1 MFRCLWSS
9 PFDCPFL
16 RPLIVPSSASSFAMA
31 QVPIPDSHVQRELG
45 GLDEKPPSD
54 EERKNAARAIVRFK
68 GAKGAAEEESPI
80 EVTEDWVR
88 LYVALRRASGSSA
101 VRFSAAHLRRW
112 RARVSQS
119 TTVKRKIFI
128 VKKTALDQLPAY
140 PQDLQRWIIPRGD
153 IDLPADIYGDDVLFI
168 DDGYD
173 RSKLNIPGLLH
184 LEVSV
189 KCTRDISS
197 GRPSGLSDDIY
208 SDGEGSG

>member
-80 EVTEDWVR
+80 DVTEDWVR

-119 TTVKRKIFI
+119 TTVKRKVFI
-128 VKKTALDQLPAY
+128 T
-140 PQDLQRWIIPRGD
+140 IPN
-153 IDLPADIYGDDVLFI
+153 LW
-168 DDGYD
+168 
-173 RSKLNIPGLLH
+173 
-184 LEVSV
+184 
-189 KCTRDISS
+189 
-197 GRPSGLSDDIY
+197 
-208 SDGEGSG
+208 